1 MKKKGGQILMMT
13 ATGVKE
19 VSGSGEFNDDEIA
32 DAMKLFWAGDDDN
45 NSIGNDGMTNDIWCR
60 IMSSM
65 ILFGTG
71 WILLL

>member
-32 DAMKLFWAGDDDN
+32 DAMKLF
-45 NSIGNDGMTNDIWCR
+45 
-60 IMSSM
+60 
-65 ILFGTG
+65 
-71 WILLL
+71 